1 MVTTL
6 DQARTER
13 DQLNTYARRA
23 AKQQRE
29 ALCADPEYGD
39 RLKKFCATLNHYK
52 RLDQAQDFTDWV
64 TKQCRQW
71 LRAAPADI
79 RYEALSACHEQ
90 TQRIRMRAGL
100 APLEDSL
107 PGEPPSVFEICKKA
121 MGL

>member
-1 MVTTL
+1 MSTL
-6 DQARTER
+6 EQARHER

-39 RLKKFCATLNHYK
+39 RLKKFCANLRHYN
-52 RLDQAQDFTDWV
+52 RLDQARDFADWV
-64 TKQCRQW
+64 TKQCCKW
-71 LRAAPADI
+71 LRDAPIDI

-107 PGEPPSVFEICKKA
+107 PGEPPSVFEICKRE